1 MRRSKLPPEHAAR
14 LGEYGLSGLDLSGA
28 VLLQYEPG
36 EWFLREGQTIEYL
49 YILLTGK
56 AKVCVGARNGRS
68 LLLCYYISE
77 GIIGD
82 LELMTGRRLAST
94 SMQAVTRLICV
105 GIPLERYAP
114 TLRGHLP
121 FVLRAGEELAN
132 KLEARVQSSTEAIL
146 RPFEAR
152 LCDYLLQTA
161 QDGVCAERLTDVA
174 ELLGCS
180 YRHLLRCLGR
190 LCREGLLEKLPRGYR
205 VVNPAALSA
214 RAEG

>member
-1 MRRSKLPPEHAAR
+1 MRRSKLPPEYAAR
-14 LGEYGLSGLDLSGA
+14 LDEYGLSGLDLSGA
-28 VLLQYEPG
+28 ALLGYEPG
-36 EWFLREGQTIEYL
+36 EWFLREGQEIEYL
-49 YILLTGK
+49 YILVSGK

-77 GIIGD
+77 GVVGD

-94 SMQAVTRLICV
+94 SMQAVTPLLCV
-105 GIPLERYAP
+105 GLPLARYAP
-114 TLRGHLP
+114 ILRSHLP
-121 FVLRAGEELAN
+121 FVLRAGEELAR
-132 KLEARVQSSTEAIL
+132 KLESRVQSSTEAIL

-161 QDGVCAERLTDVA
+161 QDGVCSERLTDVA

-190 LCREGLLEKLPRGYR
+190 LCREGLLEKLSRGYR
-205 VVNPAALSA
+205 VRDPAALSA